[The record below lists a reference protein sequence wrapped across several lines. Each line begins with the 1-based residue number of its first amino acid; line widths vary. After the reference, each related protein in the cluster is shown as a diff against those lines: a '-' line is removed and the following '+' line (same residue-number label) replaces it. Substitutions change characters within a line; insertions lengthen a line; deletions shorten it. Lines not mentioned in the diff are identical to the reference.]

1 MLIADAERME
11 KRISAGGG
19 VDKYMDVSEVEDVMG
34 KIERQ
39 YSIDIEQSKGDNKK
53 KLQRLASKDRYKAM
67 KELDKN
73 NERASPK

>member
-19 VDKYMDVSEVEDVMG
+19 VDKYMDVNDVEDVMG

-39 YSIDIEQSKGDNKK
+39 YSIDIE
-53 KLQRLASKDRYKAM
+53 
-67 KELDKN
+67 
-73 NERASPK
+73 